1 MYLKFILAALL
12 ILPVLFVGCLD
23 IPGGPPESAFDMR
36 AQIRF
41 VDPGN
46 GVDTIALLLKTDPD
60 TMRSVYT
67 AESIVTSGADTIAIH
82 DTVHVTTYPRIYYRR
97 FVADFSSPLNV
108 VEDGASIGLLNY
120 GDATGYLNTPAGP
133 RLLSLMADA
142 QLADTLI
149 VQVSDSEHVGA
160 QDTLGRGS
168 STFDIKITGRSYTV
182 NPAGAAGMENIM
194 VDYKNPS
201 LVIITDRKQT
211 VFFVHDV
218 NPIISSEGGRV
229 RYGWVNYLV
238 ADERYSDRI
247 IRNGA
252 ILPAD
257 SVAFRVVNASRLT
270 PGKKIVVTG
279 IPPGSG
285 PNVSKTLDSLAFL
298 RVTAYATYPPGSYSF
313 SVSNAGG
320 STGVDS
326 LTGLTLAGGHRFT
339 IAIVDKDSTY
349 HLKKF
354 DDD

>member
-1 MYLKFILAALL
+1 MYLKFFLTALL
-12 ILPVLFVGCLD
+12 SLPVLLVGCLD

-41 VDPGN
+41 VDVGN
-46 GVDTIALLLKTDPD
+46 GIDTIALLLRTDPD
-60 TMRSVYT
+60 TMRSVFT
-67 AESIVTSGADTIAIH
+67 ADSTVTSGADTIAIH

-97 FVADFSSPLNV
+97 FVADYSSPFSV

-120 GDATGYLNTPAGP
+120 GDGTGYLNTPAGP
-133 RLLSLMADA
+133 RLLSLMANA

-160 QDTLGRGS
+160 QDTLGKGS
-168 STFDIKITGRSYTV
+168 SKFDIKITGRSYTV
-182 NPAGAAGMENIM
+182 LPPGAAGMENIM

-211 VFFVHDV
+211 VFFVHDI
-218 NPIISSEGGRV
+218 NPIISSDGGRV
-229 RYGWVNYLV
+229 RYGWMNYLV

-257 SVAFRVVNASRLT
+257 SIAIRIVNASRLT
-270 PGKKIVVTG
+270 PSKKIVVRG
-279 IPPGSG
+279 IPPGAG
-285 PNVSKTLDSLAFL
+285 PTVSKTLDSLAFL
-298 RVTAYATYPPGSYSF
+298 TVTRYRDYPPGSYSV

-320 STGVDS
+320 VTGTDS
-326 LTGLTLAGGHRFT
+326 LAGLTLNGGHRFT
-339 IAIVDKDSTY
+339 IAIVDRDSTY
-349 HLKKF
+349 RLRKY

>member
-1 MYLKFILAALL
+1 MYSKFFLTALL
-12 ILPVLFVGCLD
+12 SLPVLFAGCLD

-41 VDPGN
+41 VDAGN
-46 GVDTIALLLKTDPD
+46 GVDTIAILLKTDPD
-60 TMRSVYT
+60 TMRGVFT
-67 AESIVTSGADTIAIH
+67 TDNIVTSGADTIAIH

-97 FVADFSSPLNV
+97 LVADFSAPLNV
-108 VEDGASIGLLNY
+108 VEDGASIGVLNS
-120 GDATGYLNTPAGP
+120 GEATGYLNTPAGP

-142 QLADTLI
+142 RPADTLI
-149 VQVSDSEHVGA
+149 IQESDSEHVGT

-168 STFDIKITGRSYTV
+168 SHFDVTKTGRSYTIQ
-182 NPAGAAGMENIM
+182 PAGATVTENIV
-194 VDYKNPS
+194 VDYKNPT

-211 VFFVHDV
+211 VFFVHDI

-229 RYGWVNYLV
+229 RYGWMNYLV

-247 IRNGA
+247 IRNKP

-257 SVAFRVVNASRLT
+257 SIAIRFVNASRLT
-270 PGKKIVVTG
+270 PSKKIVVRG

-285 PNVSKTLDSLAFL
+285 QAVSKTLDSLAFL
-298 RVTAYATYPPGSYSF
+298 TVTRYTDYPPGSYSV

-320 STGVDS
+320 LTGTDS
-326 LTGLTLAGGHRFT
+326 LSGLTLNGGHRFT
-339 IAIVDKDSTY
+339 IAIVERDSTY
-349 HLKKF
+349 HLRKY